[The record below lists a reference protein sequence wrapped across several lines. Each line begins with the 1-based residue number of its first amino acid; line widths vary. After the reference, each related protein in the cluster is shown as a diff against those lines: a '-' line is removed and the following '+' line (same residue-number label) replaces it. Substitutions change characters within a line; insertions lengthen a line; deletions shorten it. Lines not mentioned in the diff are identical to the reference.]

1 MLMTN
6 KEIWASSTTFVFS
19 YVYILIDAM
28 YDCVDFFHTDNS
40 YSTCRNEYN
49 LCILYKYASSNS
61 FKLGTLYIV
70 RFKLENT

>member
-19 YVYILIDAM
+19 YVYILYDAM

-40 YSTCRNEYN
+40 YSSTCRNEYN
-49 LCILYKYASSNS
+49 LHPKYASSNS
-61 FKLGTLYIV
+61 LCTLYIV
-70 RFKLENT
+70 YASS

>member
-28 YDCVDFFHTDNS
+28 YDCIDFFSTDNS
-40 YSTCRNEYN
+40 YSTCRNEYI
-49 LCILYKYASSNS
+49 LCILNKRLKIHLNY
-61 FKLGTLYIV
+61 V
-70 RFKLENT
+70 RCV